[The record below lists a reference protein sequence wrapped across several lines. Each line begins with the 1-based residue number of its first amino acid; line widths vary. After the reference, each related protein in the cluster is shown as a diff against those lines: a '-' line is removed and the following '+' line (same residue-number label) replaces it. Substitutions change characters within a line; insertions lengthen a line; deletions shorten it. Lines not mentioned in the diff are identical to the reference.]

1 MHKKALNILI
11 APDKFKGSL
20 GAVAVAEAI
29 ARGMHKQHRAH
40 HIVRQPMADGGDGSI
55 DLLAQL
61 GQLTQHTTQVNDPL
75 FRPIE
80 AVYYTQDDTAFI
92 EMAKASGL
100 ALLAKQ
106 ERNCLNTTS
115 LGTGELILDAIRQ
128 GFRKIN
134 LFIGGSATNDAA
146 IGIAQALGYQF
157 LDQDQ
162 QVLAPIG
169 GNLERIASLKKNEE
183 SPDIDE
189 VKFQVVCDVNNPFFG
204 ESGAAHVYAPQK
216 GANAAEVAQ
225 LDQGLRNIHE
235 VFRAAGLP
243 NIQDLPGAGAAG
255 GIGGG
260 MVAMFGARLVSGI
273 DLFIDWFGLE
283 AKVQQADVVI
293 TGEGQLDEQSV
304 QGKVIGGVA
313 QLCKKHQKP
322 LIVVCGQNTLSA
334 AARQRAQIREVKAIM
349 EYAPSVEEAMGRAA
363 EFLETIGE
371 AIEVNVE

>member
-29 ARGMHKQHRAH
+29 ARGIQKKTGTYTIM
-40 HIVRQPMADGGDGSI
+40 IQPMADGGDGSI

-61 GQLTQHTTQVNDPL
+61 GQLTQHTIQVNDPL

-100 ALLAKQ
+100 ALLTAE
-106 ERNCLNTTS
+106 ERNCLKTTS
-115 LGTGELILDAIRQ
+115 LGSGEMILHAIRQ
-128 GFRKIN
+128 GLRTIN

-157 LDQDQ
+157 LDQYQ
-162 QVLAPIG
+162 HVLEPIG
-169 GNLERIASLKKNEE
+169 GNLERIIGLQKSKT
-183 SPDIDE
+183 SIDTQG
-189 VKFQVVCDVNNPFFG
+189 VKFQVVCDVSNPFFG
-204 ESGAAHVYAPQK
+204 ENGAAYVYGPQK
-216 GANAAEVAQ
+216 GADAAAVAQ
-225 LDQGLRNIHE
+225 LDKGLRNIHQ
-235 VFRAAGLP
+235 VFRKAGLP
-243 NIQDLPGAGAAG
+243 DVQTLSGAGAAG

-260 MVAMFGARLVSGI
+260 MVALFGASLVSGI

-293 TGEGQLDEQSV
+293 TGEGQLDDQSV
-304 QGKVIGGVA
+304 QGKVVGGVA
-313 QLCKKHQKP
+313 QLCKKYRKP
-322 LIVVCGQNTLSA
+322 LVVVCGQNKLSVTVQEIA
-334 AARQRAQIREVKAIM
+334 PIAQVKAIM
-349 EYAPSVEEAMGRAA
+349 EYTNVVEKAIADA
-363 EFLETIGE
+363 EVFLEMIGE
-371 AIEVNVE
+371 RLIL